1 MTPEKFAEYICL
13 DLNLNPSQHQG
24 TISRS
29 IRGQLKEYKKYFLYS
44 DLPIPQDT
52 RTIIK
57 VYSQSVSGCSS
68 KSFIFV

>member
-13 DLNLNPSQHQG
+13 DLNLNPHQHQG
-24 TISRS
+24 SIARS
-29 IRGQLKEYKKYFLYS
+29 IKGQLEEYKKYFLFS

-57 VYSQSVSGCSS
+57 VSLLNLAFSYP
-68 KSFIFV
+68 FIYFI